1 MARQSAGE
9 GGKAPWRGF
18 VCAALSCALVLAAW
32 TLRPAHAS
40 EKSPGLT
47 QLGVERWGRED
58 GLGASW
64 VRDIA
69 EAPDGFLWVA
79 TSSGLSRFDGRR
91 FRHYDAMN
99 SAGLPHSGI
108 AALASGRD
116 GRLWIGLEFGGVR
129 VMRDGKIASAPEA
142 RGLPEDIPVRDVV
155 EGEDGTL
162 WVGTERGLWRLGP
175 DGAAR
180 VSPPV
185 QGEADVRVLVR
196 QGGVVWARTRE
207 HGLWRIEAG
216 VARLH
221 PDVPG
226 CLGTGLAAAGDAIYV
241 ACDDGLWRSS
251 PDGSSW
257 QLIVREPGLVTI
269 FVDARGDL
277 WFGSRQGLA
286 RWREGRVDVRPRDLA
301 LSDWRLRA
309 VHQDSR
315 GDLWLGTFSGG
326 LARLHAGAVRAFG
339 QDDGLGVSSS
349 TAVLASDDGD
359 VFVGSLTQGLVL
371 WRPGQ
376 GQVAVWTQAD
386 GLPGETPWSLARDPR
401 DPEGLWVAGDAG
413 LAWLKDGRLAPT
425 GPEGVGYVGGVR
437 VLYVDPLPPHTLWLS
452 GTGRGA
458 VELTPEGP
466 RLHDEATGL
475 GLRRARFFHRDRSGR
490 LLAGGLEG
498 LYQFEGGRWSRL
510 SVGGRP
516 MRALTAIA
524 ESPAGDLW
532 LASGMD
538 GLVWSS
544 GSDARVFGDAEWL
557 PFLPV
562 HSLRLDAHG
571 GLWLSG
577 NDGLARI
584 AVGEHARWRQ
594 GGLATL
600 PIDRLGTRDGLR
612 DAECN
617 GWGFPA
623 GAALADGRL
632 VYPTLTGVALLD
644 PAFRTDEMLAPADI
658 YVDQAWS
665 GERALPTEGV
675 VALDPEERSLR
686 VAFSAI
692 QMLRPEALSFR
703 YRLDGYDED
712 WIPVAQ
718 ATESN
723 YARLTP
729 GNYRFRLQARL
740 PGTDWVES
748 SRGFEL
754 RALPYFWETPGFS
767 AALLALAALAV
778 IGLFAWRQHIDG
790 RHAAVLEQARTFLRE
805 VIDTSPNPIF
815 ARRRDGSYS
824 LANRA
829 AAEVY
834 GLAPGQVEDR
844 RPAAPESPLAGM
856 PALEAMD
863 AEVIASGRKCT
874 LAEVEIVDHAG
885 RGRWFRVMKY
895 PLFDAAGGQVEQVI
909 GTAVEITDH
918 KLATL
923 ELMRKE
929 TTLRDSRSEARLLA
943 RRLLRAQEDER
954 RHLARE
960 LHDDLTQRLAGLAML
975 AWGTLQSLERDPGRD
990 VVATLREVALEL
1002 ERVANDV
1009 QLLSRDLHPP
1019 ALETLG
1025 LAEALRAE
1033 CATFAKRAQMV
1044 VEFACDE
1051 LPFDPPPEVGLA
1063 IYRIVQEALR
1073 NARTHSGAR
1082 VVRVV
1087 LRAGAEGLRLEVG
1100 DDGAGFD
1107 AADPSRREGLGLSS
1121 LRERARLAGGE
1132 LEVTSS
1138 KGKGTRLVFRAGGP
1152 AQGQGT

>member
-1 MARQSAGE
+1 MAGQSAGRVA
-9 GGKAPWRGF
+9 GASWRSVGRAAAR
-18 VCAALSCALVLAAW
+18 CALALAALTLLPATAAEP
-32 TLRPAHAS
+32 T
-40 EKSPGLT
+40 PGLT
-47 QLGVERWGRED
+47 QMGVDRWGVKD
-58 GLGASW
+58 GLGAAW
-64 VRDIA
+64 VRDIT
-69 EAPDGFLWVA
+69 EGPDGFLWVA
-79 TSSGLSRFDGRR
+79 TSNGLSRFDGRR
-91 FRHYDAMN
+91 FRNYDATHT
-99 SAGLPHSGI
+99 AGLPHSGI

-116 GRLWIGLEFGGVR
+116 GRLWIGLEFGGLR
-129 VMRDGKIASAPEA
+129 VLRDGKIATAPEA
-142 RGLPEDIPVRDVV
+142 RGLPEDNPVRDIL
-155 EGEDGTL
+155 EDAQGTL
-162 WVGTERGLWRLGP
+162 WVGSERGLWRLGP
-175 DGAAR
+175 EGA
-180 VSPPV
+180 VPVLPPAE
-185 QGEADVRVLVR
+185 GEADVRALAR
-196 QGGVVWARTRE
+196 QGDVVWARTRD
-207 HGLWRIEAG
+207 HGLWRIQAG
-216 VARLH
+216 VAHREH
-221 PDVPG
+221 DVPG
-226 CLGTGLAAAGDAIYV
+226 CIGSGLAVVNDVVHV
-241 ACDDGLWRSS
+241 ACADGIWRRTPGGSGWEAVSS
-251 PDGSSW
+251 
-257 QLIVREPGLVTI
+257 EPGLVTLSA
-269 FVDARGDL
+269 DAQGGV
-277 WFGSRQGLA
+277 WFGSRGGLA
-286 RWREGRVDVRPRDLA
+286 RWHDGRLDVRPIDLA

-309 VHQDSR
+309 LHQDSR
-315 GDLWLGTFSGG
+315 GDLWVGMFSGG

-339 QDDGLGVSSS
+339 QREGLGAATS

-359 VFVGSLTQGLVL
+359 VFVGSVAEGLVQ

-376 GQVAVWTQAD
+376 GKVARWLQAD

-413 LAWLKDGRLAPT
+413 LAWLKGGRLSRT
-425 GPEGVGYVGGVR
+425 GPEGVGYVGSVR
-437 VLYVDPLPPHTLWLS
+437 VVYVDPLPPHTLWLS

-458 VELTPEGP
+458 VELTPDGP
-466 RLHDEATGL
+466 RLHDAATGL

-498 LYQFEGGRWSRL
+498 LYQFEDGRWSRL

-524 ESPAGDLW
+524 ESPEGDLW
-532 LASGMD
+532 LASGID

-544 GSDARVFGDAEWL
+544 GADASVFGNAEGL

-562 HSLRLDAHG
+562 HSLRLDRHG

-584 AVGEHARWRQ
+584 ALSEHARWRQ
-594 GGLATL
+594 GELATL
-600 PIDRLGTRDGLR
+600 PIDRLGQRDGLR

-617 GWGFPA
+617 GWGTPA
-623 GAALADGRL
+623 SAVLANGHL
-632 VYPTLTGVALLD
+632 LYPTLTGVALLD
-644 PAFRTDEMLAPADI
+644 PAWRTDNTLAPADI
-658 YVDQAWS
+658 YVDQVWS
-665 GERALPTEGV
+665 GQRALATEGV
-675 VALDPEERSLR
+675 VALDPDERSLR
-686 VAFSAI
+686 VAFSAV
-692 QMLRPEALSFR
+692 QLLRPEALSFR
-703 YRLDGYDED
+703 YRLEGYDQD

-754 RALPYFWETPGFS
+754 RALPHYWETPGFT
-767 AALLALAALAV
+767 AAMLGLAALAV

-790 RHAAVLEQARTFLRE
+790 RHAAMLEQARTFLRE

-834 GLAPGQVEDR
+834 GLLPGQVEDR
-844 RPAAPESPLAGM
+844 PPSALGAPLAGM

-863 AEVIASGRKCT
+863 AEVIASGRECT

-885 RGRWFRVMKY
+885 RCRWFRVMKY
-895 PLFDAAGGQVEQVI
+895 PLFGAGGGPVEQVI

-923 ELMRKE
+923 ELMGKE
-929 TTLRDSRSEARLLA
+929 STLRDSRSEARLLA

-990 VVATLREVALEL
+990 VVANLREVALEL
-1002 ERVANDV
+1002 ERVANEV

-1033 CATFAKRAQMV
+1033 CATFAKRAQMQ
-1044 VEFACDE
+1044 VEFACDD

-1073 NARTHSGAR
+1073 NARTHSGMRMAR
-1082 VVRVV
+1082 VE
-1087 LRAGAEGLRLEVG
+1087 LRAGPDGLRLEVS

-1132 LEVTSS
+1132 LDVASS
-1138 KGKGTRLVFRAGGP
+1138 KGKGTRLVFRVGWTATGDG
-1152 AQGQGT
+1152 A